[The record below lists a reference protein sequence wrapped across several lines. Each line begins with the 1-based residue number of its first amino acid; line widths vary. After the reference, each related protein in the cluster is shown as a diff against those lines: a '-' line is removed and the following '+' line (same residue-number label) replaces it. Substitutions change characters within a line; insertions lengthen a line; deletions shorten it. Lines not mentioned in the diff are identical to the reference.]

1 MQEQTATPF
10 SNTLDGTGN
19 RLLEQLPGELLA
31 RLGDAVEKV
40 HLPAGR
46 LLATAG
52 QPVRTA
58 YFPIDSVLSLVHTD
72 VDGTT
77 IQVGLVGREGMLG
90 IGACL
95 NGTHGAGALVLAGGH
110 AYKISARLL
119 REAFQSDATLRDVL
133 LVYASV
139 LLGQAWQIAI
149 CNRHHPPERQLCTL
163 LLLVLDRSPV
173 PELAMTHDLMAR
185 LLGVRRETVSQAA
198 MRVQEKGYV
207 RYSRGHIRVL
217 DRPGLE
223 RQACGCYVRQR
234 VLAANFGR

>member
-1 MQEQTATPF
+1 MQEQTAQL
-10 SNTLDGTGN
+10 SSWDCSGN
-19 RLLEQLPGELLA
+19 RLLAKLPRDLLV
-31 RLGDAVEKV
+31 RLGDEVERV
-40 HLPAGR
+40 LLPAGG
-46 LLATAG
+46 LVATAG
-52 QPVRTA
+52 QPVRTV

-77 IQVGLVGREGMLG
+77 IQVGMVGPEGMLG

-110 AYKISARLL
+110 AYKLSARLL
-119 REAFQSDATLRDVL
+119 RDTFHADLTLREVL

-139 LLGQAWQIAI
+139 LLGQAWQIAM

-163 LLLVLDRSPV
+163 LLLVLDRSPNA
-173 PELAMTHDLMAR
+173 ELAMTHDLIAR
-185 LLGVRRETVSQAA
+185 LIGVRRETVSQAA
-198 MRVQEKGYV
+198 MRIQEKGYV

-217 DRPGLE
+217 DRAGLE
-223 RQACGCYVRQR
+223 RQACGCYLRQR

>member
-1 MQEQTATPF
+1 MQEQTALPSTC
-10 SNTLDGTGN
+10 DCAGN
-19 RLLEQLPGELLA
+19 RLLAQLPRDLVA
-31 RLGDAVEKV
+31 RMADALEKV
-40 HLPAGR
+40 LLPAGG

-52 QPVRTA
+52 QPVRMV

-77 IQVGLVGREGMLG
+77 LQVGLVGREGMLG

-95 NGTHGAGALVLAGGH
+95 NGIHGAGALVLAAGH
-110 AYKISARLL
+110 AYRMSARTL
-119 REAFQSDATLRDVL
+119 REAFHADTTLREVV

-139 LLGQAWQIAI
+139 LLGQAWQIAM

-163 LLLVLDRSPV
+163 LLLVLDRTPAV
-173 PELAMTHDLMAR
+173 DLAMTHDLMAR

-198 MRVQEKGYV
+198 MRIQEKGYV

-217 DRPGLE
+217 DRAGLE
-223 RQACGCYVRQR
+223 RQACGCYVRLR
-234 VLAANFGR
+234 ALATNFDR

>member
-1 MQEQTATPF
+1 MQEQTAVAPA
-10 SNTLDGTGN
+10 SDCSGN
-19 RLLEQLPGELLA
+19 GLLAQLPGEVLA
-31 RLGDAVEKV
+31 RLEDACEKV
-40 HLPAGR
+40 LLPAGG
-46 LLATAG
+46 LLATSG
-52 QPVRTA
+52 QAVRMV

-77 IQVGLVGREGMLG
+77 LQVGLVGREGMLG

-95 NGTHGAGALVLAGGH
+95 NGVHGAGGLVLTAGH
-110 AYKISARLL
+110 AYRISARAL
-119 REAFQSDATLRDVL
+119 RDSFHSDPVLRDVV

-139 LLGQAWQIAI
+139 LLGQAWQIAM

-163 LLLVLDRSPV
+163 LLLVLDRTPAAD
-173 PELAMTHDLMAR
+173 LAMTHDLMAR

-217 DRPGLE
+217 DRAGLE
-223 RQACGCYVRQR
+223 RQACGCYVRLR
-234 VLAANFGR
+234 ALATNFER

>member
-1 MQEQTATPF
+1 MQEQTAIP
-10 SNTLDGTGN
+10 SSLEGADNG
-19 RLLEQLPGELLA
+19 LLAQLPRDLMG
-31 RLGDAVEKV
+31 RLGDALEKV
-40 HLPAGR
+40 LLPAGG
-46 LLATAG
+46 LLATSG
-52 QPVRTA
+52 QPVRTV

-77 IQVGLVGREGMLG
+77 IQVGMIGREGMLG

-110 AYKISARLL
+110 AYRLSSRLL
-119 REAFQSDATLRDVL
+119 VDAFRADATLREVL

-139 LLGQAWQIAI
+139 LLSQAWQIAM

-163 LLLVLDRSPV
+163 MLLVLDRSPAA
-173 PELAMTHDLMAR
+173 ELVMTHDLIAR

-198 MRVQEKGYV
+198 MRIQEKGYV

-217 DRPGLE
+217 DRAGLE
-223 RQACGCYVRQR
+223 RQACGCYVRLR
-234 VLAANFGR
+234 VLATNFSR